1 MEQQQQQQQQQQ
13 QHYKPPHNP
22 TKPKTKALLIKAQ
35 KISLSILVISLPLLY
50 ISFHHIPPSTLLK
63 DTTFWF
69 LMSNSLIII
78 IVADSGALS
87 SPDGPSDDPYDAY
100 ATHNNNKTST
110 ACLVSWPTSSE
121 ILYREKHNK
130 NREIISR
137 SLSDA
142 AVTKSPYVKDKPVS
156 SSCEV
161 VDKRIVWSEKDVDK
175 SIVVSEMP
183 RCELKTEKENDQ
195 YAKLSDEELNR
206 RVEEFIRRF
215 NTQIRLQLRNER
227 M

>member
-1 MEQQQQQQQQQQ
+1 M
-13 QHYKPPHNP
+13 
-22 TKPKTKALLIKAQ
+22 
-35 KISLSILVISLPLLY
+35 
-50 ISFHHIPPSTLLK
+50 
-63 DTTFWF
+63 
-69 LMSNSLIII
+69 
-78 IVADSGALS
+78 
-87 SPDGPSDDPYDAY
+87 
-100 ATHNNNKTST
+100 
-110 ACLVSWPTSSE
+110 SWPTSSE